1 MDGEMKKLSEQFN
14 NDVLEIIKDWLGL
27 VNKYVKLKE
36 KSQVECKYYCGSVY
50 FAVPVHDTESELE
63 RNYLRTISGTEFI
76 CEDGEN
82 FVALRHN
89 DILADMYDEYMKIKE
104 VFYG

>member
-1 MDGEMKKLSEQFN
+1 MKKISEQVN

-36 KSQVECKYYCGSVY
+36 NSQVECKYHGGSIY
-50 FAVPVHDTESELE
+50 FAVAVHDTEDELKYNTLILNGAAKYISEDSQ
-63 RNYLRTISGTEFI
+63 NYI
-76 CEDGEN
+76 
-82 FVALRHN
+82 ALRHN
-89 DILADMYDEYMKIKE
+89 DILADIYDEYMKIKE